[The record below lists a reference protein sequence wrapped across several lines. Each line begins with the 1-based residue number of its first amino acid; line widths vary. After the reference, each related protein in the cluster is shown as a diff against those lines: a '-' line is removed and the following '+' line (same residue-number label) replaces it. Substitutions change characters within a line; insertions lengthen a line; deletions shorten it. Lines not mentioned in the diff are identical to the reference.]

1 MSLKAKTLSG
11 VKWTTVSTIIVTA
24 IQLLQL
30 SVLARFLAPTD
41 FGLMALVM
49 LVIGF
54 SQAFLDMGISNA
66 IIHKQTITNEQL
78 STLYWLNVL
87 AGFVLF
93 ILICAASPLI
103 SFFYKE
109 PELTKLIILV
119 GLTFLIQPFGQQ
131 FMVLWQKEMRFA
143 EMSKI
148 DVVTKLFSLVV
159 SVVFA
164 YLGYGVYALVYGAL
178 AAVILQTILFVSMG
192 VKEHRPQLLL
202 HWGEVREFV
211 NFGAF
216 QMGERTVN
224 YFNSQIDVILI
235 GRLLGTETLG
245 VYNIA
250 KQLVMRPAQIFNPI
264 ITKVTFPAMA
274 KVQNDWSTLKRVY
287 LKTVNY
293 LSSVNFP
300 IYALMIALAPEIVF
314 FLFGSKWMAAIPLVQ
329 ILSIY
334 GAVRST
340 GNPIG
345 SLLLAKGRAN
355 LGFYWNLGLL
365 FYVPVGIA
373 LASQW
378 GLLAVSWMLVA
389 LSVSVLIPGWY
400 FLVRP
405 LCGATL
411 GEYSL
416 QMAIPFV
423 LSLVAGFSAYLS
435 ISFCESGLL
444 RFGVGMLVGGAI
456 YIGLSW
462 RFNRVW
468 VDSMMELVAGRLV
481 AKRWL

>member
-93 ILICAASPLI
+93 ILICAASPFI
-103 SFFYKE
+103 SLFYKE

-131 FMVLWQKEMRFA
+131 FMVLWQKGMRFA

-148 DVVTKLFSLVV
+148 DVATKMLSLVV

-164 YLGYGVYALVYGAL
+164 YLGYGVYALVYGTL

-192 VKEHRPQLLL
+192 LKEHRPQLLL
-202 HWGEVREFV
+202 HWCEVREFFS
-211 NFGAF
+211 FGVF

-274 KVQNDWSTLKRVY
+274 KVQNDTATLRRVC
-287 LKTVNY
+287 LQTISH

-300 IYALMIALAPEIVF
+300 IYAMMIVLAPEIVL
-314 FLFGSKWMAAIPLVQ
+314 FLFGAKWMAAVPIVQ

-355 LGFYWNLGLL
+355 LAFYWNLGLL

-373 LASQW
+373 IASQW
-378 GLLAVSWMLVA
+378 GMVAVSWILVA
-389 LSVSVLIPGWY
+389 LQVSLIIPGWY
-400 FLVRP
+400 ILVSP
-405 LCGATL
+405 LCGAKL
-411 GEYSL
+411 GEYTL
-416 QMAIPFV
+416 QMVVPFV
-423 LSLVAGFSAYLS
+423 LSLAAGIFAYLS
-435 ISFCESGLL
+435 ISFFESGLL
-444 RFGVGMLVGGAI
+444 RFGAGMLAGGAV

-468 VDSMMELVAGRLV
+468 FDSMMELVAGRLV
-481 AKRWL
+481 VKRCL

>member
-11 VKWTTVSTIIVTA
+11 VKWTTVSTIIVTVV
-24 IQLLQL
+24 QLLQL
-30 SVLARFLAPTD
+30 SVLAHFLAPTD

-49 LVIGF
+49 VVIGF

-66 IIHKQTITNEQL
+66 IIHKQNITDDQL
-78 STLYWLNVL
+78 STLYWLNVF

-103 SFFYKE
+103 SVFYKE
-109 PELTKLIILV
+109 PELTKLIILI

-148 DVVTKLFSLVV
+148 DVVTKVLSLVV

-164 YLGYGVYALVYGAL
+164 YLGYGVYALAYGTL

-192 VKEHRPQLLL
+192 LKKHRPQLLFR
-202 HWGEVREFV
+202 WGEVHEFV
-211 NFGAF
+211 SFGAF

-235 GRLLGTETLG
+235 GKLLGTEALG

-250 KQLVMRPAQIFNPI
+250 KQLIMRPAQIFNPI

-274 KVQNDWSTLKRVY
+274 KVQNDTTKLKQVY
-287 LKTVNY
+287 LQTINY

-300 IYALMIALAPEIVF
+300 IYGMMIVLAPEIVF
-314 FLFGSKWMAAIPLVQ
+314 FLFGSKWMPSVPVVQ
-329 ILSIY
+329 ILSLY

-389 LSVSVLIPGWY
+389 LSVSVIIPGWY
-400 FLVRP
+400 LLVRP
-405 LCGATL
+405 LCGANL

-416 QMAIPFV
+416 QMVIPLV
-423 LSLVAGFSAYLS
+423 LSLVAGVGGYCAAYLFDS
-435 ISFCESGLL
+435 NLVRVALALAAGVLL
-444 RFGVGMLVGGAI
+444 YCGS
-456 YIGLSW
+456 SW
-462 RFNRVW
+462 QFNKIW
-468 VDSMMELVAGRLV
+468 VDAMLDLVVRKPLQ
-481 AKRWL
+481 RT